1 MLHGVRQGSAYP
13 PSTVGRN
20 RRERAAVFQRARER
34 ERVGASGRSHCR
46 SPRPSASDCFYLA
59 LAEKEQANF
68 VTADLQPIGKVRG
81 TAWQPRAISLSQYNP
96 SSSR

>member
-1 MLHGVRQGSAYP
+1 MAFAKARPILQVQLDEIAASVPRFFNAPVSANGLAP
-13 PSTVGRN
+13 
-20 RRERAAVFQRARER
+20 RAVAIAGHLDHPVY
-34 ERVGASGRSHCR
+34 
-46 SPRPSASDCFYLA
+46 DCFYLA

-68 VTADLQPIGKVRG
+68 VTADLQLVGKVRG